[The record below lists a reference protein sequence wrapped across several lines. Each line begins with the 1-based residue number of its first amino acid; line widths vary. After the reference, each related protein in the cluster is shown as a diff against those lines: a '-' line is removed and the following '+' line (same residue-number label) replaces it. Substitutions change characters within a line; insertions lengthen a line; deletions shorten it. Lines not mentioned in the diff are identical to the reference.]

1 MAQSK
6 ENKLLSI
13 IVASYNVEKYLPKA
27 IDCYL
32 QLLSNKEIYNKLE
45 IIIINDGSID
55 KTKEIATKFE
65 SDFPNAVRVI
75 NKENGGHGS
84 CINTGIKEATG
95 KYFFLV
101 DADDWVNIEG
111 LKQLI
116 HLLESNDNDIICTK
130 KREVN
135 MMTDK
140 SQLIP
145 LPKNIQTN
153 KIFNLQ
159 ELQYNKFIV
168 AYLSLHTCCF
178 KTSILKENHI
188 SVLEHCF
195 YVDYEFI
202 SKACTYCSSIIFY
215 DLEVYQYLIG
225 NPNQSVNSKKLAERY
240 IQQEKVINSIILFYN
255 KLSANQLSHL
265 IEYKISALIRYYFK
279 ILLLLFDDRKSG
291 KKLSSD
297 YAKQLKKDYNN
308 FWKSTRKRYYLLKVL
323 QIFNLNGDLIFN
335 IKKRIPTLYNKVFNL
350 FR

>member
-1 MAQSK
+1 MK
-6 ENKLLSI
+6 TDKLLSI
-13 IVASYNVEKYLPKA
+13 IVASYNVEKYITKA
-27 IDCYL
+27 IDCYS
-32 QLLSNKEIYNKLE
+32 QLLSDKEIYNKLE
-45 IIIINDGSID
+45 IIIINDGSKD
-55 KTKEIATKFE
+55 KTQEIAVQFE

-111 LKQLI
+111 LKELL
-116 HLLESNDNDIICTK
+116 HLLEKNDNDIICTK

-135 MMTDK
+135 MMTENTL
-140 SQLIP
+140 LIP
-145 LPKNIQTN
+145 LPKHMLTNQT
-153 KIFNLQ
+153 FNLQ
-159 ELQYNKFIV
+159 ELQYNKLIV

-178 KTSILKENHI
+178 KTSILKKNHI
-188 SVLEHCF
+188 TVLEHCF

-240 IQQEKVINSIILFYN
+240 KQQEKVINSIILFYN

-291 KKLSSD
+291 KKLASD

-323 QIFNLNGDLIFN
+323 QVLNLNGDFIFN
-335 IKKRIPTLYNKVFNL
+335 IKKRIPNLYNKIFNL